1 MIQRESCEGSYVILF
16 SKKFRPFLGGASST
30 KLDPVGLGTVCKT
43 IWRHFCNFPRLL
55 ELLVFALFVFHKNVL
70 ALLVLYENV
79 QDCSPFNFCVEKSWG
94 SQRENIMG
102 GDISVKVEGK
112 ERESH
117 NNENTSFSLWI
128 IGILSCFN
136 LIDILHIVLNTNNNI
151 NIIVVDFKI
160 WSLNLNIGVSPEPD
174 FKYWIR
180 GHQVVTRW
188 SPIDH
193 QVTFDT
199 FITM

>member
-112 ERESH
+112 GEGKSQQWKYI
-117 NNENTSFSLWI
+117 FFMKYW
-128 IGILSCFN
+128 
-136 LIDILHIVLNTNNNI
+136 NI
-151 NIIVVDFKI
+151 NIIWK
-160 WSLNLNIGVSPEPD
+160 
-174 FKYWIR
+174 WILR
-180 GHQVVTRW
+180 SFPRKNAKVA
-188 SPIDH
+188 SA
-193 QVTFDT
+193 
-199 FITM
+199 

>member
-30 KLDPVGLGTVCKT
+30 KLDPVGLGTACKT
-43 IWRHFCNFPRLL
+43 IWRHFCNFLRLPEMFVL
-55 ELLVFALFVFHKNVL
+55 ALFVFDKDVL

-112 ERESH
+112 GEGKSQQLKYI
-117 NNENTSFSLWI
+117 FLWN
-128 IGILSCFN
+128 IGISRWKW
-136 LIDILHIVLNTNNNI
+136 ILRSFPRRNAKVAST
-151 NIIVVDFKI
+151 
-160 WSLNLNIGVSPEPD
+160 
-174 FKYWIR
+174 
-180 GHQVVTRW
+180 
-188 SPIDH
+188 
-193 QVTFDT
+193 
-199 FITM
+199 